1 MPDFQ
6 VSRYEGAQTG
16 FRCTV
21 AITGG
26 QITPFGS
33 DLGTF
38 PSIQGAKAAAAEKA
52 VHFLLETGRLS
63 RAAVERRKSPTPPK
77 AVLPGHTG
85 LTQAVNEIDVDPAS
99 SKSYRQRVN
108 EMAIKLQLHEQPQLK
123 ITPSTTASGERVGGG
138 WWDVCVQF
146 NQRDV
151 DQDRR
156 FAGSACEVRNVLG
169 KDKAKEAC
177 AERLLRF
184 LNAIEAGR
192 MALD

>member
-6 VSRYEGAQTG
+6 MSRYEGAQTG

-21 AITGG
+21 AITSG

-52 VHFLLETGRLS
+52 VLFLIESGRLS
-63 RAAVERRKSPTPPK
+63 WATVQKRKSPTPPK
-77 AVLPGHTG
+77 AILPGHTG
-85 LTQAVNEIDVDPAS
+85 LTQAVNDIDVDAVS
-99 SKSYRQRVN
+99 NKSYRQRVN

-123 ITPSTTASGERVGGG
+123 VTPSTTPTGQAVGGG
-138 WWDVCVQF
+138 WWDVCVVF
-146 NQRDV
+146 NERDV
-151 DQDRR
+151 EQVQRL
-156 FAGSACEVRNVLG
+156 AESECAVKHVLG

-177 AERLLRF
+177 AEKVLRF
-184 LNAIEAGR
+184 LSAIEAGR
-192 MALD
+192 MALE